1 MNNDSRIKLVIFDVD
16 ETVLRFLPAAI
27 ALEEDKE
34 RYKNYFLPATG
45 SAGMYFMLYPNVR
58 KELQELRDK
67 GIKIGFCSDADQEL
81 TLQKLRLIEI
91 RDDDDFVC
99 CSSDGFKKPHP
110 APLLRI
116 AEHFCVD
123 PQNCLAV
130 GNDRRDW
137 IAAALAGMHIIV
149 ANGLRAGQE
158 IASNE
163 SWRLDERDCFQY
175 TRGEDS
181 VTLKYKL
188 VPSGY
193 TTGPGITGTNDLL
206 SRIND
211 APPESSIEITSKGW
225 SSQRFIQSFADRP
238 EAGRLAASYTNK
250 LGM

>member
-91 RDDDDFVC
+91 RGDDDFVC

-137 IAAALAGMHIIV
+137 IAAALAGMISLWRMVYELARKLHRTKAGVWMNATVFSTRV
-149 ANGLRAGQE
+149 AR
-158 IASNE
+158 IA
-163 SWRLDERDCFQY
+163 
-175 TRGEDS
+175 
-181 VTLKYKL
+181 
-188 VPSGY
+188 
-193 TTGPGITGTNDLL
+193 LL
-206 SRIND
+206 
-211 APPESSIEITSKGW
+211 
-225 SSQRFIQSFADRP
+225 
-238 EAGRLAASYTNK
+238 
-250 LGM
+250 